1 MNYGLVPRR
10 PRSKITNARNL
21 RVPTMWG
28 ARNFRSNITNDK
40 LVIAYKRYVEKYL
53 KYPVN
58 QFKIYKNPTINIRNS
73 SKFTLILNDRNALCL
88 FFFFQFVDMIHDHG
102 TNNIITSSWN
112 TFMKNVN
119 GEFNSSTFPSLS
131 INGARIFVLERIKII
146 NNKIRSIRG
155 DRFDI
160 AEYPLDILLISYLP
174 SITITN
180 DDIMIK
186 GYQNKEKVCLNEMI
200 RFVEK
205 KTNTN
210 SKILDMKTPTYGA
223 LAYDKQVHKEYFSMV
238 SMDMTNTGSLK
249 AVLSNHCIYV
259 HLSNLIDPGRVFQ
272 LNRSTPSKLNYNKS
286 SMTNQIYFDMNR
298 LSIQLKSINAS
309 IFEYT
314 LSSNQSKN
322 GIDVTYKRQANK
334 QNKFTEAMSA
344 KSANTKQTY
353 QAFLRKFM
361 GDYSQICNC
370 LHKNIYFASG
380 DKMACV
386 GYLVTWILFNG
397 NRIPTSNNLH
407 MYRDCKLIA
416 ERLTSKKTVPIAQ
429 HIVVVTG
436 VKKNNITNRQ
446 INYRLRAFKPF
457 VQSANASKLNTSKRK
472 LQNNVKKSCME
483 QCIQKCQQSKQFNE
497 NKIPPRKRLKPSERR
512 LN

>member
-10 PRSKITNARNL
+10 PRSNLTNARNL
-21 RVPTMWG
+21 TMWG
-28 ARNFRSNITNDK
+28 ARNFRSKMTNDK
-40 LVIAYKRYVEKYL
+40 LLIVYKRYVEKYL

-73 SKFTLILNDRNALCL
+73 SNFTLILKDRNALCL

-102 TNNIITSSWN
+102 TNNDITSSWN
-112 TFMKNVN
+112 TFMTKVN
-119 GEFNSSTFPSLS
+119 SEFNSSTFPSLS
-131 INGARIFVLERIKII
+131 INGVRMFLLERIKII
-146 NNKIRSIRG
+146 RSRAIKA
-155 DRFDI
+155 DRFGI
-160 AEYPLDILLISYLP
+160 AEYPLDILLIAYLP
-174 SITITN
+174 SIKIIN
-180 DDIMIK
+180 DYDDIKIT

-200 RFVEK
+200 RFIEK

-223 LAYDKQVHKEYFSMV
+223 LAYDKQAHKEYYSMV

-298 LSIQLKSINAS
+298 LSIQLKSRNAS

-322 GIDVTYKRQANK
+322 GIDITYKRQANK
-334 QNKFTEAMSA
+334 QHRFTDTMSA
-344 KSANTKQTY
+344 KSANNRQTY

-370 LHKNIYFASG
+370 LNKNIYFASG

-397 NRIPTSNNLH
+397 NRIPINTNLH

-436 VKKNNITNRQ
+436 VKKNKTNQQ
-446 INYRLRAFKPF
+446 INYRLKAFNPF
-457 VQSANASKLNTSKRK
+457 VQPANVRNTSKRK
-472 LQNNVKKSCME
+472 SQNNVKQSCME
-483 QCIQKCQQSKQFNE
+483 QCMQKCQQSKQFNE
-497 NKIPPRKRLKPSERR
+497 NQLPPRKRLKPRSSFSRYS
-512 LN
+512 